1 MHAPGRYANLHL
13 IQSLDPEV
21 DFDEILRLTA
31 RFEFPWD
38 YVQGTGIAFMRDY
51 GVPSIAELLDRTR
64 EFADHGVKRYDD
76 TILIGDEATLDGIDS
91 PRSHA
96 ALRRLNRIHGHY
108 DISNDD
114 FAYVLATTI
123 VGPVRWIEAYG
134 WRRLDPHEL
143 VAITRVTTRFGELMG
158 IKGLP
163 TTYDGYL
170 TLLVDLAGDADRG
183 LGQAGTQIQPG
194 VADLLDPIGRH
205 HHDGGEPG
213 PGRLDL
219 RVDAQLHAGGLV
231 QHHPLGR
238 HPEAA
243 RYGRSAGGD
252 ARGRRDR
259 RDAHLGSR
267 REGAGREEQRRP
279 RGRGHRRRVGSRHR
293 PDRRGLV
300 VDGERHRLRLLLAG
314 RYAQGEQ
321 RARENSSLHIGI
333 GLVDSARSAPGGLP
347 SAPRGGSGF
356 RHRSG
361 PFDPRRKRLSFWA
374 SHKPIGIT
382 VLRIERAHR
391 THP

>member
-108 DISNDD
+108 TISNDD

-134 WRRLDPHEL
+134 WRPLDPHEL

-170 TLLVDLAGDADRG
+170 TLLVDHERQHFAQTPAATRLAEASIRIAREVAPAPARPLVRRVTIAVMDEPLREALGLPRQPRWLVRAVRG
-183 LGQAGTQIQPG
+183 GLR
-194 VADLLDPIGRH
+194 LR
-205 HHDGGEPG
+205 
-213 PGRLDL
+213 GRLLRFAPPRRTPYVHRPTTYPDGYRLEDL
-219 RVDAQLHAGGLV
+219 G
-231 QHHPLGR
+231 PLSMLDTLN
-238 HPEAA
+238 AA
-243 RYGRSAGGD
+243 RTRAT
-252 ARGRRDR
+252 
-259 RDAHLGSR
+259 GS
-267 REGAGREEQRRP
+267 
-279 RGRGHRRRVGSRHR
+279 
-293 PDRRGLV
+293 
-300 VDGERHRLRLLLAG
+300 
-314 RYAQGEQ
+314 
-321 RARENSSLHIGI
+321 
-333 GLVDSARSAPGGLP
+333 
-347 SAPRGGSGF
+347 
-356 RHRSG
+356 
-361 PFDPRRKRLSFWA
+361 
-374 SHKPIGIT
+374 
-382 VLRIERAHR
+382 
-391 THP
+391 